1 MITYDHCHCP
11 VVSAFSLFL
20 GIRLRKAPCISL
32 YLTALILYGILVPAP
47 FSLQDLRKQA
57 EKELAEAEEAQQ
69 KAAEA
74 AARAG
79 EEQLQQAQKVRC
91 IQNGREMSRVAMEI
105 EQNGVPLL
113 FWVCLS
119 KKYQKVM

>member
-1 MITYDHCHCP
+1 M
-11 VVSAFSLFL
+11 
-20 GIRLRKAPCISL
+20 
-32 YLTALILYGILVPAP
+32 VPAP

-79 EEQLQQAQKVRC
+79 EEWRSPDLQRLEEQLQQAQKARC
-91 IQNGREMSRVAMEI
+91 TQNGREMSRVAMEI
-105 EQNGVPLL
+105 EQNGVLLL

-119 KKYQKVM
+119 KKIQKVSNSYVSASNMHHVNLPNSVR